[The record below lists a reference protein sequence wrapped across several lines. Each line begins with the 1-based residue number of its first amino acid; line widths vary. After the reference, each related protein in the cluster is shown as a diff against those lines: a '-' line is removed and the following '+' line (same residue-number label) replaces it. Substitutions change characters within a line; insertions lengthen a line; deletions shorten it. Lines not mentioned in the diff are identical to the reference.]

1 MDFKRIN
8 DISEAY
14 RQAAHAKMTEFVSE
28 DDYDVS
34 DCITTP
40 VRPTVNIVDNLGIR
54 ENGAWVA
61 VQLWIPQSVVRDLEV
76 WYRIYFHQAR
86 TVNII
91 AKSAEEAQEKF
102 ERGEWKNEDSEDDH
116 NYAGQFN
123 AIHAMSK

>member
-14 RQAAHAKMTEFVSE
+14 RQATHAKMAKLVGE

-76 WYRIYFHQAR
+76 EYRIYFHQAR

>member
-14 RQAAHAKMTEFVSE
+14 RQATHAKMAKLVGE

-61 VQLWIPQSVVRDLEV
+61 VQLWIPQSVVRDLVAE
-76 WYRIYFHQAR
+76 YCISFHQAR
-86 TVNII
+86 SVNII
-91 AKSAEEAQEKF
+91 ARSAEEARAKF
-102 ERGEWKNEDSEDDH
+102 ERGEWKNEDAED
-116 NYAGQFN
+116 NLNSMLQFN
-123 AIHAMSK
+123 GIHKIPN

>member
-28 DDYDVS
+28 DNYDVS

-40 VRPTVNIVDNLGIR
+40 VRPTVNIVDNLGIH

-61 VQLWIPQSVVRDLEV
+61 VQLWIPQSVVRDLEAE
-76 WYRIYFHQAR
+76 YRIYFQQAR
-86 TVNII
+86 SVNII
-91 AKSAEEAQEKF
+91 AMSADEARAKF
-102 ERGEWKNEDSEDDH
+102 ERGEWKNEDAEDNL
-116 NYAGQFN
+116 NYAGQFSG
-123 AIHAMSK
+123 IHKIPN